1 MGLGNVREP
10 SFNNEFNI
18 ATEDILKLELKEN
31 SNSDNCLIWN
41 KNDNNVCYSLF
52 ILDQN
57 SITKTICNVSFYK
70 SSTTGKYLPRLI
82 FKKTKINGDER
93 EVASN
98 KPIIISFNDS
108 KKSIPFWKLITFLY
122 QYKELVDVGDF
133 EKTYKLAPQAQYWIE
148 FDSKSDKEKV
158 SALKELILRAD
169 LNEDGIRSI
178 VFESR
183 KKQLNG
189 FLYLLKDINYQG
201 ESSLSKYKKKY
212 TLRGE
217 EAVWHHFLRNN
228 NWFLGL
234 NVDIKFIQDFYD
246 EQKLGIDNSKG
257 RNSPQGDILGISN
270 FTTLIELKHPS
281 TKIFKTQKTP
291 KSRANT
297 WDFSN
302 DFIEGISQCLSQKN
316 ALEKSFDSKVFV
328 NDLKERL
335 DRNKHKTVDPNVVF
349 IIGNREHEF
358 PHDNLDDNHIRSDTF
373 ERFRRNNRNVDIITY
388 DELFERAYF
397 IIFSKPVPK
406 DWNTNED
413 FRI

>member
-328 NDLKERL
+328 NNLKERL

-349 IIGNREHEF
+349 IIGNRENEF